1 MILNRTPEPE
11 SHTRVVLSLGITAV
25 ATKRLSPK
33 LRGL

>member
-25 ATKRLSPK
+25 ACIV
-33 LRGL
+33 LRACR